1 MNILQALTA
10 VALLVLGTGRT
21 IVFLLPSL
29 IMKKPV
35 RLDLPIPGFEIDI
48 VFVSDDKSAK
58 VSVPAPDQGAQLA
71 LGQTPSGERCCKLC
85 GEPGR
90 IHICVF

>member
-1 MNILQALTA
+1 MNILQPLTA
-10 VALLVLGTGRT
+10 VALLMLGLGRT

-48 VFVSDDKSAK
+48 VFVADDKSAR
-58 VSVPAPDQGAQLA
+58 VSTRALGPSQCRSVPCTAA
-71 LGQTPSGERCCKLC
+71 C
-85 GEPGR
+85 
-90 IHICVF
+90 